1 VPNAKEN
8 DRVLLM
14 SADGKRYVLCLHAG
28 DRFHTHRGIIDH
40 DDLIGQP
47 LGRKVYSHLRHP
59 FVVMQ
64 PSIHDTLMD
73 LRRVTQIIYPKDIG
87 QILLKLDVGLGRRI
101 IEAGTGSGALTI
113 ALAHHVQPSG
123 RVYSYEAR
131 EDMINVARRNLDTA
145 GLLPYVDLIHRDIAE
160 GFTETDVDALFL
172 DVREPWMYLDAVCA
186 ALADGGFFGVLV
198 PTTNQVSD
206 LLAGMVEHP
215 FTMLEV
221 QELLLRKY
229 TPVPQRLRPED
240 RMVAHTGYLI
250 FARKLNLDDDF
261 RGLTA
266 RPRNAEAAPLTD

>member
-1 VPNAKEN
+1 
-8 DRVLLM
+8 M

-215 FTMLEV
+215 FTMIEV

-229 TPVPQRLRPED
+229 KPVPQRLRPED

-266 RPRNAEAAPLTD
+266 RPADAEEAPLTD